1 MYLTKQALF
10 YILMDSKSTENFRGI
25 LDSRV
30 YNRVDKVKGGGL
42 TGEKDF
48 IERLKQG
55 DPAWA
60 EILMQQYKPLLTYL
74 ISPILSDER
83 DREDCLSEVIVKVL
97 EKIGQ
102 YDPEKASFTTWLT
115 AVTRNAAFNKLRQ
128 NRNRREEAMDEQMPS
143 QTLTP
148 EENLLREERKKA
160 LESALYQL
168 PRKDKLL
175 FYRKYYYC
183 QSTAQIAAELG
194 LSQRAVEGRLY
205 RIKKHLR
212 ELLGGEGYV

>member
-1 MYLTKQALF
+1 MEDKQLK
-10 YILMDSKSTENFRGI
+10 IFRGI
-25 LDSRV
+25 FDACV
-30 YNRVDKVKGGGL
+30 YNRVDKEKGGGL
-42 TGEKDF
+42 TDEKDF

-55 DPAWA
+55 DPAGA

-97 EKIGQ
+97 ENIRH

-115 AVTRNAAFNKLRQ
+115 AITRNAALNKLRQ

-143 QTLTP
+143 QGLTP

-160 LESALYQL
+160 LENALHQL
-168 PRKDKLL
+168 FRKDKLL